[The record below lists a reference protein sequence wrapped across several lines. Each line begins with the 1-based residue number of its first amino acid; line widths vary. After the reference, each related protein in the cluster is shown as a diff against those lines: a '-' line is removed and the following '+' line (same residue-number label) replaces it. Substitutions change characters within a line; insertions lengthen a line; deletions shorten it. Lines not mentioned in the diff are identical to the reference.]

1 MTALVVHVANERS
14 LHDLVSFLEAGAL
27 AVRPRASDA
36 VDVEVPRAATAA
48 EAQRELAI
56 YVATWRA
63 MHPGV
68 RVDVTAS

>member
-1 MTALVVHVANERS
+1 LTPLVVQVAGERS

-27 AVRPRASDA
+27 AVRPRTSDT
-36 VDVEVPRAATAA
+36 VDVEVPRAATTA
-48 EAQRELAI
+48 EAVRELAI

-68 RVDVTAS
+68 RVDVTVS